1 MGCLSVTAKRVG
13 DGLHIKA
20 TRVGSGIS
28 IQETRIGGMSVTCG
42 LVCTVNSQDK
52 ILWSDKFLVWL
63 NTEVGIVKYNSI
75 ISTKDWKLEEVTI
88 EELL

>member
-1 MGCLSVTAKRVG
+1 MGCLKVITNRIGDGIHAHSARVG
-13 DGLHIKA
+13 E
-20 TRVGSGIS
+20 GIQ
-28 IQETRIGGMSVTCG
+28 ILADRIGGMSVTCG

-75 ISTKDWKLEEVTI
+75 ISTQDWKLEEVTI

>member
-1 MGCLSVTAKRVG
+1 MGCLNVTAKRVG
-13 DGLHIKA
+13 DGLQLDA

-28 IQETRIGGMSVTCG
+28 IRATRIGGMSVTCG
-42 LVCTVNSQDK
+42 LVCTINSQDK
-52 ILWSDKFLVWL
+52 ILWSDKYLFWL
-63 NTEVGIVKYNSI
+63 NTEVGIVRYNSI

>member
-1 MGCLSVTAKRVG
+1 MGCLSVTANRIG
-13 DGLHIKA
+13 DGLQLYA

-28 IQETRIGGMSVTCG
+28 VQATRMGGMSVTCG

-52 ILWSDKFLVWL
+52 ILWSDKYLVWL
-63 NTEVGIVKYNSI
+63 NSEVGIVKYNSI

>member
-1 MGCLSVTAKRVG
+1 MGCLNVTAKRIG
-13 DGLHIKA
+13 DGLRIDEN
-20 TRVGSGIS
+20 RVGSGIS
-28 IQETRIGGMSVTCG
+28 IQATRIGGISVTCG

-75 ISTKDWKLEEVTI
+75 ISTQDWKLEEVTI

>member
-1 MGCLSVTAKRVG
+1 MGCLNVTAKRIG
-13 DGLHIKA
+13 DGLQIA
-20 TRVGSGIS
+20 ANRVGSGIS
-28 IQETRIGGMSVTCG
+28 VQATRIGGMSVICG

-63 NTEVGIVKYNSI
+63 NTEVGIVKYNSV

>member
-1 MGCLSVTAKRVG
+1 MGCLNVTANRIG
-13 DGLHIKA
+13 DGLNIDA
-20 TRVGSGIS
+20 TRIGSGIS
-28 IQETRIGGMSVTCG
+28 IQAKRVGGMSVICG

-75 ISTKDWKLEEVTI
+75 ISTQDWKLEEVTI

>member
-1 MGCLSVTAKRVG
+1 MGCLQVITNRIGDGIHAHSARVG
-13 DGLHIKA
+13 E
-20 TRVGSGIS
+20 S
-28 IQETRIGGMSVTCG
+28 IQILADRIGGMSVSCG

>member
-1 MGCLSVTAKRVG
+1 MGCLNVKAKRIG
-13 DGLHIKA
+13 DGLQLA
-20 TRVGSGIS
+20 ASRVGNGIS
-28 IQETRIGGMSVTCG
+28 IQATRIGGMSVTCG
-42 LVCTVNSQDK
+42 LVCTINSQDK
-52 ILWSDKFLVWL
+52 ILWSDKYLVWL